1 MGKFLQLSTV
11 AATYLKVYIIPDW
24 EEQSKNNREDHL
36 DVRPGGET
44 KNTEN
49 QQLNKLE
56 IESKGQVENY

>member
-1 MGKFLQLSTV
+1 MGKFLQLSIF
-11 AATYLKVYIIPDW
+11 ATRYLKVYIIPDW

-49 QQLNKLE
+49 QQLNKLKK
-56 IESKGQVENY
+56 ESW

>member
-1 MGKFLQLSTV
+1 MIHGQVHTVEFLLQQ
-11 AATYLKVYIIPDW
+11 TYLKVNIIPDW

-49 QQLNKLE
+49 QQLNKLKR
-56 IESKGQVENY
+56 ESW

>member
-1 MGKFLQLSTV
+1 MSKFLQLSIF
-11 AATYLKVYIIPDW
+11 AAAYFKVYIIPDW

-49 QQLNKLE
+49 QQLNKLK
-56 IESKGQVENY
+56 IESR